1 MSKKDVVCGCKH
13 VTKADIEAAVAAG
26 ATTYEEVRRQTG
38 AGSKCGKCKKRVQKA
53 IAKAVE
59 RRQKAAKKDAEAK
72 EHTIAQDAAAAS
84 SVQEAAAQKPTAAQ
98 GESTAKKPEAAKA
111 DVAKSEATKS
121 ETATVEAS
129 AAAQEKSP
137 FAPRKLRK
145 PAPSHLTPAP
155 AASSAPATPEAATS
169 TAATS
174 ASKAAPALPF
184 NAVSA
189 ESPLASASG
198 RTLQIHGIY
207 RHFKGD
213 CYLVEDVARNSENGE
228 EYVVYRKLY
237 GDGSLWIRPKK
248 MFLSPVDRQKYPDV
262 TQKWRFELQRVSSVA
277 R

>member
-38 AGSKCGKCKKRVQKA
+38 AGSKCGKCKKRVQKV
-53 IAKAVE
+53 IAKAID
-59 RRQKAAKKDAEAK
+59 RQQKAAKKDSEAK
-72 EHTIAQDAAAAS
+72 TKEPAQT
-84 SVQEAAAQKPTAAQ
+84 PTETE
-98 GESTAKKPEAAKA
+98 G
-111 DVAKSEATKS
+111 AKSAGVKGAGTKG
-121 ETATVEAS
+121 
-129 AAAQEKSP
+129 AQP
-137 FAPRKLRK
+137 FA
-145 PAPSHLTPAP
+145 
-155 AASSAPATPEAATS
+155 
-169 TAATS
+169 
-174 ASKAAPALPF
+174 
-184 NAVSA
+184 AVSA

-248 MFLSPVDRQKYPDV
+248 MFLSPVDRQKYPDA

>member
-38 AGSKCGKCKKRVQKA
+38 AGSKCGKCKKRVQKV
-53 IAKAVE
+53 IAKAID
-59 RRQKAAKKDAEAK
+59 RQQKAAKKDAEAK
-72 EHTIAQDAAAAS
+72 TKELAGAPAETEGAQAPAK
-84 SVQEAAAQKPTAAQ
+84 EAHGQQSAPLKLHKPT
-98 GESTAKKPEAAKA
+98 
-111 DVAKSEATKS
+111 
-121 ETATVEAS
+121 
-129 AAAQEKSP
+129 
-137 FAPRKLRK
+137 
-145 PAPSHLTPAP
+145 PSHLAPSTAAVPAPQPAAAKPVAPPSAESQP
-155 AASSAPATPEAATS
+155 AASKPVVAKPTGAKGTGAKGAQ
-169 TAATS
+169 
-174 ASKAAPALPF
+174 PF
-184 NAVSA
+184 AAVSA
-189 ESPLASASG
+189 ESPLASAAG

-207 RHFKGD
+207 RHFKGN

-248 MFLSPVDRQKYPDV
+248 MFLSPVDRQKYPDA